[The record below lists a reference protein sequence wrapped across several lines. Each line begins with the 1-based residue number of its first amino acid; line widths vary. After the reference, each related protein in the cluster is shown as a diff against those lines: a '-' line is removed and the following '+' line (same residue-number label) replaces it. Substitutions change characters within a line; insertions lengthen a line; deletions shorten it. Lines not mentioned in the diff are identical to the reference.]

1 MVLKTGTESGKNHR
15 FKSFRERLDAIK
27 IDPLKRQKKKL
38 SRDTDTSHFIACYTT
53 HVELNLS
60 TSFTRFMEKCG
71 KYAVSLPMVLFHKE
85 EIFDGLEECLED
97 GNEHS
102 VEALLDL
109 LTNFVRDLGEE
120 FEPYFPRTLALLIN
134 LTYHFNLEVVEH
146 TFNAMVYIFK
156 YLARLLTSNLVPLY
170 DSVSVLL
177 SRGDEDVQM
186 IENGEEDEEETPEE
200 DSDDEEDDK
209 PKPKKIRPFVRRF
222 ASETLAFLIRKCSQ
236 DGLDVIV
243 PHVMSTLE
251 GSSRDYVSAV
261 SAMFAASIKH
271 TKGALHSK
279 TDLIL
284 QVLFACAA
292 CDDNTIT
299 EADRVHVT
307 MISETLAVVLEHI
320 EDPVMGQA
328 VFDTFF
334 QYAQGNGNYDTVT
347 YLTTI
352 TAIRKGSRVPDW
364 ARVFQEA
371 KAFCSTL
378 SDKAIVEFALLVV
391 SLIQNGAQ
399 SNVLANHTSLLTTL
413 SSKSREQ
420 YFVAFQ
426 ILAKVQ
432 SQRFT
437 DICVKYIPQLIS
449 MFSDDLS
456 QIALFVDSLEKIKC
470 LDACKVLKKE
480 IVAFG
485 KKNMSTETV
494 FNLYWRIR
502 MFTKLSNVDMKKE
515 MTEFAIELLPKL
527 SADDVYTGALYGVT
541 LSLIGSLGDDKQLVE
556 RALGRLEHFSQIEGY
571 ITGLLAI
578 CDSSTKLDD
587 SSLVLLTQNLTSA
600 NTHVRDVTLSLI
612 SKLSRGQNALVNEC
626 KVISSIPFDYTTL
639 RSLVQRIEKLG
650 ETFSLSGS
658 DTIADSA
665 VPHFL
670 FGLLT
675 VHFTPAHEAA
685 IKALK
690 NVAERFPEL
699 VWKLSYNV
707 LQARDLVKVD
717 DDWVPEPRHVLDSPF
732 TDSMSPDYN
741 LNGLFETYN
750 ELVSRD
756 SNGALFEDF
765 SESAFP
771 AEEPFY
777 LRNNVLKV
785 LKAVPRVSENH
796 VMELVPYLLWTE
808 GVSRDKQAVE
818 SSEYGLADSWTLK
831 DKIVLLD
838 IFALFHNTKNCPRA
852 EEIYQRY
859 LLLLTNKMNS
869 VQKAALQCI
878 LSWKNKVVRKYKD
891 NLFNLLEDSQFKDEM
906 LSFLKPSKDRVLHE
920 DDEHVIFPLALRILY
935 GRSRVVSK
943 SGPRYGKR
951 FAVLSTLLAL
961 PEKYTRMFVSLAIDQ
976 LEIPKD
982 FDILGD
988 DHVIEPNPRDLVTLS
1003 GNCETRTAASQIF
1016 FLELAMD
1023 LGKQIGAK
1031 LHSSMDILLNSVL
1044 YCMHYSCLIP
1054 DNTSARRMS
1063 RYGFKVLTQLFLK
1076 IKDFEWQPYLTP
1088 IYYPC
1093 IESKLPTFVA
1103 GNTKRPSALL
1113 QITFL
1118 WGSRAQAF
1126 PLFVFEEVA
1135 LLKQVVALLKVSDL
1149 PDSTIKDCIL
1159 LWSSIFAIE
1168 DQVNA
1173 GEFDHVVDS
1182 TIPLLLPRIPALL
1195 DEHRRNFDV
1204 VTTIAKLLVITCQK
1218 GYARD
1223 QKVKS
1228 DLIAV
1233 VTDLV
1238 VNNKVSWSIQV
1249 SLLNALTE
1257 LVPVTTLAKEHVT
1270 EMYLNLSTLFQ
1281 TIKLQSARDALVNAF
1296 CAVCTKLG
1304 GVDRTAEL
1312 VSQLNSVGKRLNEPD
1327 WDTRMA
1333 AYNDITQREFSSFSA
1348 MEWTPLISNM
1358 LHFIRLDDLPIRQNS
1373 TLVLMRFFESI
1384 QESQPDKIELID
1396 DIVMPELVV
1405 GMREPQFNIRIEFV
1419 QVLENLVK
1427 LSERHLFEPL
1437 NDLVTLLAPNK
1448 SADANFFYNVMHVQ
1462 ILRRQK
1468 AVQYLNYFVRKGAIS
1483 SDNIANLLLPLIEHY
1498 GKRNNQ
1504 ETQNLAHMTY
1514 KCIGS
1519 MTRFVTWEQYVKI
1532 SKRFVGYLRKGCQSL
1547 KQASRMLAALG
1558 VAFTEDDSREEEDE
1572 EEEEENTEEIAEE
1585 VEDEAMSD
1593 DRENYSDAVYTVPR
1607 APKLISMDTSLFG
1620 TTSTPEERSAFLLE
1634 NVIPPIRKTLRAHS
1648 NEQLTDRIPLGI
1660 PVVRFIVA
1668 LPPAQVMT
1676 VLPGTLT
1683 TLCQVMRAKQQE
1695 LRDEMRKLL
1704 GQIAEI
1710 LGARYLLFLLREL
1723 KSALRRGAHLHIL
1736 GYTVWYILSTM
1747 TLEHADLDP
1756 VAALCSEI
1764 IMEDVFGVT
1773 GTDKDEEDYR
1783 SAMKEVKTQRSY
1795 DTAAILAS
1803 NVSLESFSK
1812 LIDPVKT
1819 ILLHKRLT
1827 LGVSEKV
1834 ETVLTHLSRGL
1845 KRNAASES
1853 QSVLIMCF
1861 EVWKLTQTIESKYN
1875 EEEEAKSQKIVA
1887 LDDNESDY
1895 IVNLDAKS
1903 HVTKLRDGMHIAN
1916 LNLLVAFTFDTLKSV
1931 LSNNP
1936 ELRTANNLYGFLQPL
1951 TQSLSNTHENVQV
1964 GALRVL
1970 SMICDLDFPDMDSWT
1985 QKWGTETLKIIA
1997 NSSDTKTQ
2005 LVQNAFRLLTKLFE
2019 CSESFE
2025 VKESA
2030 LGNIL
2035 TRILPDLVESQ
2046 GQNITFNLVNAVLGR
2061 QIVISEVYDVMK
2073 QIANIMI
2080 THQQSETRDHCREL
2094 YFTFLTT
2101 YPQSRDRL
2109 NAEFQFL
2116 IHNLDYPFD
2125 SGRQSVL
2132 EMIHRLLT
2140 EVSDALL
2147 KQTITSFF
2155 VALTLVLY
2163 NDDSSTCREMAS
2175 TIIKILLQKS
2185 SQGVE
2190 QKFVQ
2195 DLIYS
2200 WIDSD
2205 LSSDLLKVAL
2215 QVVGFYVESEP
2226 SDKDKILNKA
2236 EKQVIAI
2243 IAAQSSLPWDL
2254 VYFAMQLWGRMC
2266 SHKQVQ
2272 FTQTKY
2278 STMWDGVVECLLYP
2292 HSWVRLSASR
2302 AVGLLFDAFK
2312 ARDSDSGL
2320 VFSNRQLQTVAYR
2333 LVRQLS
2339 TPNASDKLCTQAVK
2353 NLTYIVQEWENS
2365 SYLYQ
2370 KSDSEKD
2377 EDDATETGSSLATD
2391 WLLGRVS
2398 GIIRTTVKGK
2408 DKLHA
2413 KRACVRFLAVL
2424 VSLLSES
2431 RVMEISEHV
2440 IYALFTT
2447 MDQHEAAVD
2456 STLRELASETLE
2468 MLKAKIGVSEYL
2480 GKHAQVSQMVSQK
2493 RHERK
2498 HEMAMLAM
2506 SDPAAYS
2513 EQKMK
2518 KNKKKRKLEKEKK
2531 QAEKRRKL

>member
-1 MVLKTGTESGKNHR
+1 M
-15 FKSFRERLDAIK
+15 
-27 IDPLKRQKKKL
+27 
-38 SRDTDTSHFIACYTT
+38 
-53 HVELNLS
+53 
-60 TSFTRFMEKCG
+60 
-71 KYAVSLPMVLFHKE
+71 
-85 EIFDGLEECLED
+85 
-97 GNEHS
+97 
-102 VEALLDL
+102 
-109 LTNFVRDLGEE
+109 
-120 FEPYFPRTLALLIN
+120 
-134 LTYHFNLEVVEH
+134 VEH

-156 YLARLLTSNLVPLY
+156 YLARLLTGNLVPLY

-177 SRGDEDVQM
+177 SRGDNEDVEM
-186 IENGEEDEEETPEE
+186 IENGESESRDVEEDVDLDLATRDD
-200 DSDDEEDDK
+200 DSDDEEDDDK
-209 PKPKKIRPFVRRF
+209 PKSRKIRPFVRRF
-222 ASETLAFLIRKCSQ
+222 ASETLAFLIRKCTRE
-236 DGLDVIV
+236 GLDIIV
-243 PHVMSTLE
+243 PHVMHTLQ

-261 SAMFAASIKH
+261 SSMFASSIKH

-284 QVLFACAA
+284 EVLFVSAGATHKT
-292 CDDNTIT
+292 N
-299 EADRVHVT
+299 VT
-307 MISETLAVVLEHI
+307 MVAETLAVVLEHI
-320 EDPVMGQA
+320 EDPVMGLA
-328 VFDTFF
+328 VFDTFY
-334 QYAQGNGNYDTVT
+334 QYSQGKGNFDTIT

-352 TAIRKGSRVPDW
+352 TAIRKGSRVHDW

-371 KAFCSTL
+371 KSFCSTV
-378 SDKAIVEFALLVV
+378 SDDAIIEFALLVV
-391 SLIQNGAQ
+391 SLVQNGAQ
-399 SNVLANHTSLLTTL
+399 SNVLANHTTLFNTL
-413 SSKSREQ
+413 SSKSRDQ
-420 YFVAFQ
+420 YFLAFQ
-426 ILAKVQ
+426 ILSKVQ
-432 SQRFT
+432 GQRFT
-437 DICVKYIPQLIS
+437 DICVKYIPQMIS

-456 QIALFVDSLEKIKC
+456 QIALFVEGLEKIKC

-480 IVAFG
+480 LVSLG
-485 KKNMSTETV
+485 KKKNMSTETV

-502 MFTKLSNVDMKKE
+502 MFSKLSNGDVKKE
-515 MTEFAIELLPKL
+515 MVPFASQLLTKIDG
-527 SADDVYTGALYGVT
+527 DDVYTGALYGVT
-541 LSLIGSLGDDKQLVE
+541 LSLIGSCGEDKALVE
-556 RALGRLEHFSQIEGY
+556 RALGRLEDFSQIEDY
-571 ITGLLAI
+571 VIGLLAV
-578 CDSSTKLDD
+578 CDSTTKLDD
-587 SSLVLLTQNLTSA
+587 SSLVMLTQNLTSA
-600 NTHVRDVTLSLI
+600 NTRVRDSTLSLI
-612 SKLSRGQNALVNEC
+612 SKLSRDQNALVNEC

-650 ETFSLSGS
+650 ETFSLSGA

-665 VPHFL
+665 IPHFL

-690 NVAERFPEL
+690 NVAERFPDL
-699 VWKLSYNV
+699 VWKLSYDV
-707 LQARDLVKVD
+707 LQARDAVKVE
-717 DDWVPEPRHVLDSPF
+717 DDWVPESRDALPNPF
-732 TDSMSPDYN
+732 AYSKSPDHN
-741 LNGLFETYN
+741 INGIFVTYN
-750 ELVSRD
+750 ELVARD
-756 SNGALFEDF
+756 TNAALFEDF
-765 SESAFP
+765 AESAFP

-785 LKAVPRVSENH
+785 LKAVPRVAEKH

-808 GVSRDKQAVE
+808 GVSRDKEVEEE

-838 IFALFHNTKNCPRA
+838 IFASFHNTKNCGRA
-852 EEIYQRY
+852 EEIYSRY
-859 LLLLTNKMNS
+859 LLLLTSRMAS
-869 VQKAALQCI
+869 VQKAALQCVM
-878 LSWKNKVVRKYKD
+878 SWKNKVVRKYKD

-906 LSFLKPSKDRVLHE
+906 LSFLKPGKDRVLHE
-920 DDEHVIFPLALRILY
+920 EDEHVIFPLALRILY

-951 FAVLSTLLAL
+951 FSVLSTLLAL
-961 PEKYTRMFVSLAIDQ
+961 PEKYTRMFVALAIDQ
-976 LEIPKD
+976 LELPSD
-982 FDILGD
+982 FDILNPAN
-988 DHVIEPNPRDLVTLS
+988 HVIEPNPRDLATLE

-1054 DNTSARRMS
+1054 DNTSARRLS

-1076 IKDFEWQPYLTP
+1076 IKDFDWQPYLSP

-1093 IESKLPTFVA
+1093 IESKLPTFVV
-1103 GNTKRPSALL
+1103 GNTKRTSALL
-1113 QITFL
+1113 RITFL

-1126 PLFVFEEVA
+1126 PLFVFDEVA
-1135 LLKQVVALLKVSDL
+1135 LLKQVVALLSVPAL

-1159 LWSSIFAIE
+1159 LWTSIFAIE
-1168 DQVNA
+1168 DHVNA
-1173 GEFDHVVDS
+1173 GEFDHVIDS
-1182 TIPLLLPRIPALL
+1182 TIPLLLPRIPSLL
-1195 DEHRRNFDV
+1195 DEHKRNFEV

-1228 DLIAV
+1228 DLVAV

-1257 LVPVTTLAKEHVT
+1257 LVPVTELTKQHVT
-1270 EMYLNLSTLFQ
+1270 EMYLNLATLFQ
-1281 TIKLQSARDALVNAF
+1281 TIKLQSAREALVHAF
-1296 CAVCTKLG
+1296 TAVCAKLG
-1304 GVDRTAEL
+1304 SDFDRASEL
-1312 VSQLNSVGKRLNEPD
+1312 VRQLNSFGKRLSEPD

-1333 AYNDITQREFSSFSA
+1333 AYNDITQRESGSLSA
-1348 MEWTPLISNM
+1348 MEWSPLISNM
-1358 LHFIRLDDLPIRQNS
+1358 LHFIRLEDLPIRQNS

-1384 QESQPDKIELID
+1384 SAGQTDKLE
-1396 DIVMPELVV
+1396 IVTETIMPELVV
-1405 GMREPQFNIRIEFV
+1405 GMREPQFNIRVEFV
-1419 QVLENLVK
+1419 QVLENLVL
-1427 LSERHLFEPL
+1427 LSARDLYEPL
-1437 NDLVTLLAPNK
+1437 QDLVALLAPNG

-1462 ILRRQK
+1462 VLRRQK
-1468 AVQYLNYFVRKGAIS
+1468 AVQYLDYFVRKGQLS

-1504 ETQNLAHMTY
+1504 ETQNLARMTY

-1519 MTRFVTWEQYVKI
+1519 MTRFVTWDEYVKI
-1532 SKRFVGYLRKGCQSL
+1532 SKRFVGYLRKGCQGL
-1547 KQASRMLAALG
+1547 KQASRLLAALG
-1558 VAFTEDDSREEEDE
+1558 VAFTEDEKVVEEEE
-1572 EEEEENTEEIAEE
+1572 EVVEEVGEEEEENKTETADIG
-1585 VEDEAMSD
+1585 MID
-1593 DRENYSDAVYTVPR
+1593 DNPDNYDDAVYIVPH
-1607 APKLISMDTSLFG
+1607 APQLISMDASLFG
-1620 TTSTPEERSAFLLE
+1620 TTSTAEERSAFLLE
-1634 NVIPPIRKTLRAHS
+1634 HVIPPIRKTLRAHS

-1710 LGARYLLFLLREL
+1710 LGAKYLLFLLREL

-1736 GYTVWYILSTM
+1736 GYTAWYILSTM
-1747 TLEHADLDP
+1747 SFEHGDLDP

-1764 IMEDVFGVT
+1764 VMEDVFGVT

-1795 DTAAILAS
+1795 DTAAILAA

-1834 ETVLTHLSRGL
+1834 ENVLAHLSRGL
-1845 KRNAASES
+1845 RRNAASES
-1853 QSVLIMCF
+1853 QSVLVMCF
-1861 EVWKLTQTIESKYN
+1861 EIWKLTQTIESKYN

-1916 LNLLVAFTFDTLKSV
+1916 LNLLVAFAFDTLKNV
-1931 LSNNP
+1931 LNNNP
-1936 ELRTANNLYGFLQPL
+1936 ELRTANNLFGFLEPL
-1951 TQSLSNTHENVQV
+1951 TQSLSDTHENVQV
-1964 GALRVL
+1964 GALKVL
-1970 SMICDLDFPDMDSWT
+1970 SMISDLDFPDMESWS

-2005 LVQNAFRLLTKLFE
+2005 LVQNAFRMLTKLFE
-2019 CSESFE
+2019 CSDSFE

-2046 GQNITFNLVNAVLGR
+2046 GQNITFNLVSAILGR
-2061 QIVISEVYDVMK
+2061 QIVISEIYDVMK

-2080 THQQSETRDHCREL
+2080 THQESSTRDHCREL
-2094 YFTFLTT
+2094 YFVFLTT

-2116 IHNLDYPFD
+2116 IQNLDYPFD

-2140 EVSDALL
+2140 EVSDSLL
-2147 KQTITSFF
+2147 KQTVTSFF

-2175 TIIKILLQKS
+2175 SIIKILLQKS
-2185 SQGVE
+2185 SAGVE
-2190 QKFVQ
+2190 QKFVE
-2195 DLIYS
+2195 DLIYT

-2215 QVVGFYVESEP
+2215 QVVGFYVEESGP
-2226 SDKDKILNKA
+2226 AANDKILRKA
-2236 EKQVIAI
+2236 EKQVVAI
-2243 IAAQSSLPWDL
+2243 VAAQASLPWDL
-2254 VYFAMQLWGRMC
+2254 VYFAMQLWGRLC
-2266 SHKQVQ
+2266 SHNKVS
-2272 FTQTKY
+2272 FAETKY
-2278 STMWDGVVECLLYP
+2278 ASMWDGVVECLLYP

-2302 AVGLLFDAFK
+2302 AIGLLFDKFK
-2312 ARDSDSGL
+2312 SGDSSL
-2320 VFSNRQLQTVAYR
+2320 AFSNRQLQTVAYR

-2339 TPNASDKLCTQAVK
+2339 TPGASDKLCTQAVK
-2353 NLTYIVQEWENS
+2353 NLTYIVQQWEKS

-2370 KSDSEKD
+2370 KSDNEKD
-2377 EDDATETGSSLATD
+2377 EDEATETGSSLATD

-2408 DKLHA
+2408 DKLQA

-2424 VSLLSES
+2424 VSLLSDK
-2431 RVMEISEHV
+2431 RVLQIAEHV
-2440 IYALFTT
+2440 IYALYTT
-2447 MDQHEAAVD
+2447 MDQHEAAID

-2468 MLKAKIGVSEYL
+2468 MLKAKIGVSEFL
-2480 GKHAQVSQMVSQK
+2480 GKHAQVTQMVSLK
-2493 RHERK
+2493 RHERRQ
-2498 HEMAMLAM
+2498 ELAMLAM
-2506 SDPAAYS
+2506 SDPAAYA

-2518 KNKKKRKLEKEKK
+2518 KNQKKRKLEKVKK

>member
-1 MVLKTGTESGKNHR
+1 
-15 FKSFRERLDAIK
+15 
-27 IDPLKRQKKKL
+27 
-38 SRDTDTSHFIACYTT
+38 
-53 HVELNLS
+53 
-60 TSFTRFMEKCG
+60 
-71 KYAVSLPMVLFHKE
+71 
-85 EIFDGLEECLED
+85 
-97 GNEHS
+97 
-102 VEALLDL
+102 
-109 LTNFVRDLGEE
+109 
-120 FEPYFPRTLALLIN
+120 
-134 LTYHFNLEVVEH
+134 
-146 TFNAMVYIFK
+146 MVYIFK
-156 YLARLLTSNLVPLY
+156 YLARLLTGNLVPLY
-170 DSVSVLL
+170 DSVSVLMA
-177 SRGDEDVQM
+177 RGDNEDVEM
-186 IENGEEDEEETPEE
+186 VETESRDKEDARDNEEEDTRD

-209 PKPKKIRPFVRRF
+209 PKQRKIRPFVRRF
-222 ASETLAFLIRKCSQ
+222 ASETLAFLIRKCTRE
-236 DGLDVIV
+236 GLDVIV
-243 PHVMSTLE
+243 PHVMHTLD
-251 GSSRDYVSAV
+251 GSSRDYISAV
-261 SAMFAASIKH
+261 SAMFASSIKH

-284 QVLFACAA
+284 EVLFVSAGS
-292 CDDNTIT
+292 DDKT
-299 EADRVHVT
+299 HVS
-307 MISETLAVVLEHI
+307 MVAETLAVVLEHI

-328 VFDTFF
+328 VFDTFY
-334 QYAQGNGNYDTVT
+334 QYSQGKGNYDTIT

-352 TAIRKGSRVPDW
+352 TAIRKGARVHDW

-371 KAFCSTL
+371 KAFCGTL
-378 SDKAIVEFALLVV
+378 SDDAIIEFGLLVV
-391 SLIQNGAQ
+391 SLVQNGAQ
-399 SNVLANHTSLLTTL
+399 SNVLANHTLLFNTL

-420 YFVAFQ
+420 YFLAFQ
-426 ILAKVQ
+426 VLSKVQ
-432 SQRFT
+432 DQRFT
-437 DICVKYIPQLIS
+437 DICVKYIPQMIS

-456 QIALFVDSLEKIKC
+456 QIALFVDGLEKIKC

-480 IVAFG
+480 ITALG
-485 KKNMSTETV
+485 KKKMNTENI

-502 MFTKLSNVDMKKE
+502 MFTKLSNAELKKE
-515 MTEFAIELLPKL
+515 MAQFASGLLSKL
-527 SADDVYTGALYGVT
+527 TGDDVYTGALYGVT
-541 LSLIGSLGDDKQLVE
+541 LSLVGEDKEVVE
-556 RALGRLEHFSQIEGY
+556 RALGRLEHFSQIEDY
-571 ITGLLAI
+571 VTGLVAI
-578 CDSSTKLDD
+578 CDSATKLDD

-600 NTHVRDVTLSLI
+600 NTLVRDATLTLI
-612 SKLSRGQNALVNEC
+612 SKLSRDQNALVNEC

-650 ETFSLSGS
+650 ETFSLSGA

-690 NVAERFPEL
+690 NVAERFPDL
-699 VWKLSYNV
+699 VWKLSYDV
-707 LQARDLVKVD
+707 LKARDPVKVE
-717 DDWVPEPRHVLDSPF
+717 DDWVPESRDALPNPYADSN
-732 TDSMSPDYN
+732 SPDYN
-741 LNGLFETYN
+741 INGIFMSYN

-756 SNGALFEDF
+756 SNAALFDDF

-785 LKAVPRVSENH
+785 LKAVPRVSEKH

-808 GVSRDKQAVE
+808 GVSRDKEVVVE

-852 EEIYQRY
+852 DEIYSRY
-859 LLLLTNKMNS
+859 LLLLTNRMAS
-869 VQKAALQCI
+869 VQKAALQCVMT
-878 LSWKNKVVRKYKD
+878 WKNKVVRKYKD

-920 DDEHVIFPLALRILY
+920 EDEHVIFPLALRILY

-951 FAVLSTLLAL
+951 FSVLSTLLTL

-976 LEIPKD
+976 LEIPEE
-982 FDILGD
+982 FDILGE
-988 DHVIEPNPRDLVTLS
+988 DHVIEPNPRDLDTAT

-1076 IKDFEWQPYLTP
+1076 IKDFDWQPYLTP

-1093 IESKLPTFVA
+1093 IESKLPSFVV

-1126 PLFVFEEVA
+1126 PLFVFNEVA
-1135 LLKQVVALLKVSDL
+1135 LLKQVVALLNVPDL

-1159 LWSSIFAIE
+1159 LWTSIFAIE
-1168 DQVNA
+1168 DHVNA

-1182 TIPLLLPRIPALL
+1182 TIPLLLPRIPSLL
-1195 DEHRRNFDV
+1195 DEHKRNFEV

-1257 LVPVTTLAKEHVT
+1257 LVPVTELTKQHVT

-1296 CAVCTKLG
+1296 SAVCTKLG
-1304 GVDRTAEL
+1304 GLDRTSEL
-1312 VSQLNSVGKRLNEPD
+1312 VSQLNSFGKRLSEPD
-1327 WDTRMA
+1327 WNTRMA
-1333 AYNDITQREFSSFSA
+1333 AYNDITQRESGSFSA
-1348 MEWTPLISNM
+1348 LEWTPLISNM
-1358 LHFIRLDDLPIRQNS
+1358 LHFIRMEDLPIRQNS

-1384 QESQPDKIELID
+1384 TAKD
-1396 DIVMPELVV
+1396 DGKLEIVTDTIMPELVV
-1405 GMREPQFNIRIEFV
+1405 GMREPQFNIRVEFV

-1427 LSERHLFEPL
+1427 LSARDLYEPL
-1437 NDLVTLLAPNK
+1437 NDLVILLAPNG

-1462 ILRRQK
+1462 VLRRQK
-1468 AVQYLNYFVRKGAIS
+1468 AVQYLNYFVRNGKIS

-1519 MTRFVTWEQYVKI
+1519 MTRFVTWEEYVKI
-1532 SKRFVGYLRKGCQSL
+1532 SKRFIGYLRKGCQGL

-1558 VAFTEDDSREEEDE
+1558 IAFTEEEEVKVE
-1572 EEEEENTEEIAEE
+1572 EE
-1585 VEDEAMSD
+1585 VEEDGEEQEEKEEEKEDTEMNDAD
-1593 DRENYSDAVYTVPR
+1593 SDAVYVVPR
-1607 APKLISMDTSLFG
+1607 APRLISMDDSIFG
-1620 TTSTPEERSAFLLE
+1620 TTSTAEERSAFLLE
-1634 NVIPPIRKTLRAHS
+1634 HVIPPIRKTLRAHS
-1648 NEQLTDRIPLGI
+1648 TEQLTDRIPLGI

-1710 LGARYLLFLLREL
+1710 LGPKYLLFLLREL

-1736 GYTVWYILSTM
+1736 GYTTWYILSTM
-1747 TLEHADLDP
+1747 SLEHADLDP

-1773 GTDKDEEDYR
+1773 GSDKDEEDYK
-1783 SAMKEVKTQRSY
+1783 SAMKEVKTQQSY
-1795 DTAAILAS
+1795 DTATILAS

-1812 LIDPVKT
+1812 LIDPIKT

-1834 ETVLTHLSRGL
+1834 ENVLKHLSRGL

-1853 QSVLIMCF
+1853 QSVLVMCF
-1861 EVWKLTQTIESKYN
+1861 QVWQLTQTIESKYN
-1875 EEEEAKSQKIVA
+1875 KEEEAKSSKIVA

-1916 LNLLVAFTFDTLKSV
+1916 LNMLVAFTFETLRNV
-1931 LSNNP
+1931 LTNNP
-1936 ELRTANNLYGFLQPL
+1936 ELRTANNLYGFLEPL
-1951 TQSLSNTHENVQV
+1951 TQSLSDPHENVQI
-1964 GALRVL
+1964 AAIRVL
-1970 SMICDLDFPDMDSWT
+1970 SMICDLDFPDIDSWT
-1985 QKWGTETLKIIA
+1985 QKWGTETLKMIA

-2005 LVQNAFRLLTKLFE
+2005 LVQNAFRMLTKLFE
-2019 CSESFE
+2019 CSDTFE

-2046 GQNITFNLVNAVLGR
+2046 GQNISFHLVNSILGR
-2061 QIVISEVYDVMK
+2061 QIVISEIYDVMK

-2080 THQQSETRDHCREL
+2080 THQESSTRDHCREL

-2116 IHNLDYPFD
+2116 IQNLDYPFD

-2140 EVSDALL
+2140 EVSDSLL

-2185 SQGVE
+2185 SAGVE
-2190 QKFVQ
+2190 QKFVE
-2195 DLIYS
+2195 DLIYT

-2215 QVVGFYVESEP
+2215 QVVGFYVESGPAEN
-2226 SDKDKILNKA
+2226 DKILRKA

-2243 IAAQSSLPWDL
+2243 VAAQSSLPWDL
-2254 VYFAMQLWGRMC
+2254 VYFAMQLWGRLC
-2266 SHKQVQ
+2266 SHKKVE
-2272 FTQTKY
+2272 FSEKKY
-2278 STMWDGVVECLLYP
+2278 SVMWDGVVECLLYP
-2292 HSWVRLSASR
+2292 HSWVRLSSSR
-2302 AVGLLFDAFK
+2302 AIGILFDAFK
-2312 ARDSDSGL
+2312 TGKTAL
-2320 VFSNRQLQTVAYR
+2320 TFSNRQLQTVAYR

-2339 TPNASDKLCTQAVK
+2339 TPGASDKLCTQAVK
-2353 NLTYIVQEWENS
+2353 NLTYIVQEWEKT

-2377 EDDATETGSSLATD
+2377 EDEATETGSSLATD
-2391 WLLGRVS
+2391 WLLSRVS

-2408 DKLHA
+2408 DKLQA

-2424 VSLLSES
+2424 VSLLNDK
-2431 RVMEISEHV
+2431 RVEQISEHV

-2447 MDQHEAAVD
+2447 MDQHEAAID

-2468 MLKAKIGVSEYL
+2468 MLKAKIGVSEFL
-2480 GKHAQVSQMVSQK
+2480 SKHAQVTQMVALK
-2493 RHERK
+2493 RHERRQGL
-2498 HEMAMLAM
+2498 AMLAM
-2506 SDPAAYS
+2506 SDPAAYT

-2518 KNKKKRKLEKEKK
+2518 KNRKKRKLEKEKK

>member
-1 MVLKTGTESGKNHR
+1 
-15 FKSFRERLDAIK
+15 
-27 IDPLKRQKKKL
+27 
-38 SRDTDTSHFIACYTT
+38 
-53 HVELNLS
+53 
-60 TSFTRFMEKCG
+60 
-71 KYAVSLPMVLFHKE
+71 
-85 EIFDGLEECLED
+85 
-97 GNEHS
+97 
-102 VEALLDL
+102 
-109 LTNFVRDLGEE
+109 
-120 FEPYFPRTLALLIN
+120 
-134 LTYHFNLEVVEH
+134 
-146 TFNAMVYIFK
+146 MVYIFK
-156 YLARLLTSNLVPLY
+156 YLARLLTGNLVPLY

-177 SRGDEDVQM
+177 SRGDEDVEM
-186 IENGEEDEEETPEE
+186 IENGESRDEDVETRDID
-200 DSDDEEDDK
+200 DSDDEDDSDSGDK
-209 PKPKKIRPFVRRF
+209 PKQRKIRPFVRRF
-222 ASETLAFLIRKCSQ
+222 ASETLAFLIRKCSRE
-236 DGLDVIV
+236 GLDIIV
-243 PHVMSTLE
+243 PHVMLTLD

-261 SAMFAASIKH
+261 SAMFGSSIKH

-284 QVLFACAA
+284 EVLFESASVGGAFKT
-292 CDDNTIT
+292 N
-299 EADRVHVT
+299 VT
-307 MISETLAVVLEHI
+307 MVAETLAVVLEHI
-320 EDPVMGQA
+320 EDPVMGVA
-328 VFDTFF
+328 VFDAFY
-334 QYAQGNGNYDTVT
+334 QYSQGKGNYDTIS

-352 TAIRKGSRVPDW
+352 TAIRKGSRVHDW

-371 KAFCSTL
+371 KSFCGTL
-378 SDKAIVEFALLVV
+378 SDDAIIEFSLLVV
-391 SLIQNGAQ
+391 SLVQNGSQ
-399 SNVLANHTSLLTTL
+399 SNLLANHSTLFNTL
-413 SSKSREQ
+413 STKSREQ
-420 YFVAFQ
+420 YFLAFQ
-426 ILAKVQ
+426 TLSKVQ
-432 SQRFT
+432 GQRFT
-437 DICVKYIPQLIS
+437 DICVKYIPQMIS

-456 QIALFVDSLEKIKC
+456 QVALFVDGLEKIKC

-480 IVAFG
+480 LVVLG
-485 KKNMSTETV
+485 KKKKMSTETV

-502 MFTKLSNVDMKKE
+502 MFTKLSNSDMKKE
-515 MTEFAIELLPKL
+515 MVPFASELLSKL
-527 SADDVYTGALYGVT
+527 DADDVYTGALYGVT
-541 LSLIGSLGDDKQLVE
+541 LSLIGSSGEDKTLVE
-556 RALGRLEHFSQIEGY
+556 RALGRLQSFSQIEDY
-571 ITGLLAI
+571 VMGLLAI
-578 CDSSTKLDD
+578 CDSATKLED

-600 NTHVRDVTLSLI
+600 NTRVRDATLSLI
-612 SKLSRGQNALVNEC
+612 SKLSRDQNALVNEC

-650 ETFSLSGS
+650 ETFSLSRA

-665 VPHFL
+665 IPHFL

-685 IKALK
+685 VKALK
-690 NVAERFPEL
+690 NVAERFPDL
-699 VWKLSYNV
+699 VWKLSYDV
-707 LQARDLVKVD
+707 LQARDSTRVD
-717 DDWVPEPRHVLDSPF
+717 DDWVPESRDTPENPFADSK
-732 TDSMSPDYN
+732 SPDFN
-741 LNGLFETYN
+741 INGLFETYN
-750 ELVSRD
+750 ELVARD
-756 SNGALFEDF
+756 TNAALFEDF
-765 SESAFP
+765 AESAFP

-785 LKAVPRVSENH
+785 LKAVPRVSEKH

-808 GVSRDKQAVE
+808 GVSRDKEVVEE
-818 SSEYGLADSWTLK
+818 SSDYGLADSWTLK

-838 IFALFHNTKNCPRA
+838 IFASFHNTKNCSRA
-852 EEIYQRY
+852 DEIYARY
-859 LLLLTNKMNS
+859 LLLLTSKMAS
-869 VQKAALQCI
+869 VQKAALQCVM
-878 LSWKNKVVRKYKD
+878 SWKNKVVRKYKD

-906 LSFLKPSKDRVLHE
+906 LSFLKPGKDRVLHE

-951 FAVLSTLLAL
+951 FSVLSTLLAL
-961 PEKYTRMFVSLAIDQ
+961 PDKYTRMFVALAIDQ
-976 LEIPKD
+976 LELPSD
-982 FDILGD
+982 FDILQPN
-988 DHVIEPNPRDLVTLS
+988 HVIEPNARDLATLE

-1044 YCMHYSCLIP
+1044 YCMHYSCAIP

-1076 IKDFEWQPYLTP
+1076 IADFDWQPYLSP

-1093 IESKLPTFVA
+1093 IESKLPTFVV
-1103 GNTKRPSALL
+1103 GNTKRTSALL

-1126 PLFVFEEVA
+1126 PLFVFDEVA
-1135 LLKQVVALLKVSDL
+1135 LLKQVVALLSVPDL

-1159 LWSSIFAIE
+1159 LWTSIFAIE
-1168 DQVNA
+1168 DHVNA

-1182 TIPLLLPRIPALL
+1182 TIPLLLPQIPALL
-1195 DEHRRNFDV
+1195 DQHKRNFEV

-1223 QKVKS
+1223 QTVKS
-1228 DLIAV
+1228 DLVAV

-1257 LVPVTTLAKEHVT
+1257 LVPVTELTQQHVT
-1270 EMYLNLSTLFQ
+1270 EMYLNLATLFQ
-1281 TIKLQSARDALVNAF
+1281 TIKLQSARDALVQAF
-1296 CAVCTKLG
+1296 SAVCTKLG
-1304 GVDRTAEL
+1304 SDFNRASEL
-1312 VSQLNSVGKRLNEPD
+1312 VRQLNSFGKRLSEPD

-1333 AYNDITQREFSSFSA
+1333 AYNDITQRESGSLSA

-1358 LHFIRLDDLPIRQNS
+1358 LHFIRLEDLPIRQNS

-1384 QESQPDKIELID
+1384 SAGQADKLE
-1396 DIVMPELVV
+1396 IVTETIMPELVV
-1405 GMREPQFNIRIEFV
+1405 GMREPQFNIRVEFV
-1419 QVLENLVK
+1419 QVLENLVL
-1427 LSERHLFEPL
+1427 LSSRGLYEPL
-1437 NDLVTLLAPNK
+1437 HDLVALLAPNG

-1462 ILRRQK
+1462 VLRRQK
-1468 AVQYLNYFVRKGAIS
+1468 AVQYLDYFVRKGQLS
-1483 SDNIANLLLPLIEHY
+1483 SDNIASLLLPLIEHY

-1504 ETQNLAHMTY
+1504 ETQNLARMTY

-1519 MTRFVTWEQYVKI
+1519 MTRFVTWEEYQKI
-1532 SKRFVGYLRKGCQSL
+1532 SKRFVGYLRKGCQGL
-1547 KQASRMLAALG
+1547 KQASRLLAALG
-1558 VAFTEDDSREEEDE
+1558 VAFTEDDKEDVVEEEEDK
-1572 EEEEENTEEIAEE
+1572 
-1585 VEDEAMSD
+1585 DESEAKSEAKTSADIGMID
-1593 DRENYSDAVYTVPR
+1593 DNPENYDDAVYIVPH
-1607 APKLISMDTSLFG
+1607 APKLISMDASLFG
-1620 TTSTPEERSAFLLE
+1620 TTSTAEERSAFLLE
-1634 NVIPPIRKTLRAHS
+1634 HVIPPIRKTLRAHS

-1695 LRDEMRKLL
+1695 LRDEMRKLM
-1704 GQIAEI
+1704 GQIAAI
-1710 LGARYLLFLLREL
+1710 LGPKYLLFLLREL

-1736 GYTVWYILSTM
+1736 GYTAWYILSTM
-1747 TLEHADLDP
+1747 TLEHGDLDP

-1764 IMEDVFGVT
+1764 VMEDVFGVT

-1795 DTAAILAS
+1795 DTAAILAA

-1834 ETVLTHLSRGL
+1834 ENVLAHLSRGL
-1845 KRNAASES
+1845 RRNAASES
-1853 QSVLIMCF
+1853 QSVLVMCF

-1916 LNLLVAFTFDTLKSV
+1916 LNLLVAFAFDTLKNV
-1931 LSNNP
+1931 LTNNP
-1936 ELRTANNLYGFLQPL
+1936 ELRTANNLFGFLEPL
-1951 TQSLSNTHENVQV
+1951 TQSLSDTHENVQV

-1970 SMICDLDFPDMDSWT
+1970 AMICDLDFPDMESWT

-2005 LVQNAFRLLTKLFE
+2005 LVQNAFRMLTKLFE
-2019 CSESFE
+2019 CSDTFE

-2046 GQNITFNLVNAVLGR
+2046 GQNITFQLVNAILGR
-2061 QIVISEVYDVMK
+2061 QIVISEIYDVMK

-2080 THQQSETRDHCREL
+2080 THQEPSTRDHCREL
-2094 YFTFLTT
+2094 YFVFLTT

-2116 IHNLDYPFD
+2116 IQNLDYPFD

-2140 EVSDALL
+2140 EVSDSLL
-2147 KQTITSFF
+2147 KQTVTSFF

-2163 NDDSSTCREMAS
+2163 NDDSSVCREMAS
-2175 TIIKILLQKS
+2175 SIIKILLQKS
-2185 SQGVE
+2185 SAGVE
-2190 QKFVQ
+2190 QKFVE
-2195 DLIYS
+2195 DLIYT

-2215 QVVGFYVESEP
+2215 QVVGFYVEESGA
-2226 SDKDKILNKA
+2226 SANDKILRKA
-2236 EKQVIAI
+2236 EKQVVAI
-2243 IAAQSSLPWDL
+2243 VAAQASLPWDL
-2254 VYFAMQLWGRMC
+2254 VYFAMQLWGRLC
-2266 SHKQVQ
+2266 SHNKVA
-2272 FTQTKY
+2272 FAQTKY
-2278 STMWDGVVECLLYP
+2278 AAMWDGVVECLLYP
-2292 HSWVRLSASR
+2292 HSWVRLSSSR
-2302 AVGLLFDAFK
+2302 AVGLLFDKFK
-2312 ARDSDSGL
+2312 SGDSSL
-2320 VFSNRQLQTVAYR
+2320 AFSNRQLQTVAYR

-2339 TPNASDKLCTQAVK
+2339 TPGASDKLCTQAVK
-2353 NLTYIVQEWENS
+2353 NLTYIVQQWEQS
-2365 SYLYQ
+2365 AYLYQ
-2370 KSDSEKD
+2370 KSDAEKD
-2377 EDDATETGSSLATD
+2377 EDAEATETGSSLATD

-2408 DKLHA
+2408 DKLQA
-2413 KRACVRFLAVL
+2413 KRASVRFLAVL
-2424 VSLLSES
+2424 VSLMSDE
-2431 RVMEISEHV
+2431 RVLQIAEAV
-2440 IYALFTT
+2440 IYALYTT
-2447 MDQHEAAVD
+2447 MDQHEAAID

-2480 GKHAQVSQMVSQK
+2480 GKHAQVTQMVSLK
-2493 RHERK
+2493 RHERRQ
-2498 HEMAMLAM
+2498 EQAMLAM
-2506 SDPAAYS
+2506 SDPAAYA

-2518 KNKKKRKLEKEKK
+2518 KNQKKRKLEKVKK

>member
-1 MVLKTGTESGKNHR
+1 MVIKTGTESGKNHR

-38 SRDTDTSHFIACYTT
+38 SRDSDTSHFIACYTT

-60 TSFTRFMEKCG
+60 TSFTRFMERCG
-71 KYAVSLPMVLFHKE
+71 KYTASLPMVLFHKE

-120 FEPYFPRTLALLIN
+120 FEPYFPRTLTLLIN

-156 YLARLLTSNLVPLY
+156 YLARLLTGNLVPLY

-177 SRGDEDVQM
+177 SRGDEDTEM
-186 IENGEEDEEETPEE
+186 EEEEEREE
-200 DSDDEEDDK
+200 DSDDEEDEK
-209 PKPKKIRPFVRRF
+209 PQKKKIRPFVRRF
-222 ASETLAFLIRKCSQ
+222 ASETLAFLIRKCSR

-243 PHVMSTLE
+243 PHVMLTLE

-261 SAMFAASIKH
+261 SSMFASSIKH

-284 QVLFACAA
+284 EVLFANAA
-292 CDDNTIT
+292 S
-299 EADRVHVT
+299 EAKTRVT
-307 MISETLAVVLEHI
+307 MVSETLAVVLEHV

-334 QYAQGNGNYDTVT
+334 AYSQGKGNYDTVT

-364 ARVFQEA
+364 ARAFQES
-371 KAFCSTL
+371 KAFCSSL
-378 SDKAIVEFALLVV
+378 SDEAIVEFALLVV
-391 SLIQNGAQ
+391 SLVQNGPQ
-399 SNVLANHTSLLTTL
+399 SNVLANHTTLFNTL
-413 SSKSREQ
+413 SGKSREQ
-420 YFVAFQ
+420 YFLAFQ
-426 ILAKVQ
+426 ILSKVQ

-456 QIALFVDSLEKIKC
+456 QIALFVEGLEKIKC

-480 IVAFG
+480 MTAFG
-485 KKNMSTETV
+485 KQKMSTETI

-502 MFTKLSNVDMKKE
+502 MFTKLSNDDLKKDMAK
-515 MTEFAIELLPKL
+515 FASDLLTKL
-527 SADDVYTGALYGVT
+527 SGDDVYTGALYGVT
-541 LSLIGSLGDDKQLVE
+541 LSLIGSRGEKGLVTS
-556 RALGRLEHFSQIEGY
+556 ALDRLQDFSQIEDY

-578 CDSSTKLDD
+578 CDSTTKLDD

-600 NTHVRDVTLSLI
+600 NTHVRDVTLNLI
-612 SKLSRGQNALVNEC
+612 SKLSRDQNALVNEC

-650 ETFSLSGS
+650 ETFSLSGA
-658 DTIADSA
+658 DVIADSA
-665 VPHFL
+665 IPHFL

-699 VWKLSYNV
+699 VWKLSYDV
-707 LQARDLVKVD
+707 LKTQEPVKVE
-717 DDWVPEPRHVLDSPF
+717 DDWVPESREAVFNPFSDSK
-732 TDSMSPDYN
+732 SPDYN

-750 ELVSRD
+750 ELVSRESD
-756 SNGALFEDF
+756 VALFEDF

-785 LKAVPRVSENH
+785 LKAVPRVAEKH
-796 VMELVPYLLWTE
+796 VMELTPYLLWTE
-808 GVSRDKQAVE
+808 GVSRDKEVE
-818 SSEYGLADSWTLK
+818 ASSEYGLADSWTLK
-831 DKIVLLD
+831 DKVVLLD
-838 IFALFHNTKNCPRA
+838 IFALFHNTKNCPRG

-859 LLLLTNKMNS
+859 LLLLTNRMNS

-878 LSWKNKVVRKYKD
+878 MSWKNKVVRKYKD

-906 LSFLKPSKDRVLHE
+906 LGFLKPSKDRVLHE
-920 DDEHVIFPLALRILY
+920 EDEHVIFPLALRILY

-951 FAVLSTLLAL
+951 FSVLSTLLAL

-976 LEIPKD
+976 LEIPGS

-988 DHVIEPNPRDLVTLS
+988 QTIEPNPRDMETLT

-1076 IKDFEWQPYLTP
+1076 IKEFDWQPYLHP

-1093 IESKLPTFVA
+1093 IDSKLPTFVA
-1103 GNTKRPSALL
+1103 GNTKRASALL
-1113 QITFL
+1113 QITYL
-1118 WGSRAQAF
+1118 WGSRPQAF
-1126 PLFVFEEVA
+1126 PLFVFDEVA
-1135 LLKQVVALLKVSDL
+1135 LLKQVVALLNVPDL

-1159 LWSSIFAIE
+1159 LWSSMFAIE
-1168 DQVNA
+1168 DSVNA

-1182 TIPLLLPRIPALL
+1182 TIPLLLPRIPTLL
-1195 DEHRRNFDV
+1195 DEHKRNFDV

-1257 LVPVTTLAKEHVT
+1257 LVPVTELSQAHVT

-1296 CAVCTKLG
+1296 SAVCVKLG
-1304 GVDRTAEL
+1304 GLDRVNEL
-1312 VSQLNSVGKRLNEPD
+1312 VSQLNSFGKRLNEPD

-1333 AYNDITQREFSSFSA
+1333 AYNDITQREFSTYSA
-1348 MEWTPLISNM
+1348 MEWTPLINNM

-1373 TLVLMRFFESI
+1373 TLVLIRFFESFTP
-1384 QESQPDKIELID
+1384 ESSEEKLPIIADT
-1396 DIVMPELVV
+1396 VMPELVV
-1405 GMREPQFNIRIEFV
+1405 GMREPQFNIRSEFV
-1419 QVLENLVK
+1419 QVFENLVK
-1427 LSERHLFEPL
+1427 LSARDLYEPL
-1437 NDLVTLLAPNK
+1437 NDLVILLAPND

-1468 AVQYLNYFVRKGAIS
+1468 AVQYLDYFVRCGNIS

-1514 KCIGS
+1514 RCIGS
-1519 MTRFVTWEQYVKI
+1519 MTRFVTWDEYVKI
-1532 SKRFVGYLRKGCQSL
+1532 SKRFVGYLRKGCQGL

-1558 VAFTEDDSREEEDE
+1558 VAFQDDEEEEDE
-1572 EEEEENTEEIAEE
+1572 EPVEE
-1585 VEDEAMSD
+1585 VQEVQDQVMGDD
-1593 DRENYSDAVYTVPR
+1593 DRENYTDAVYTVPR
-1607 APKLISMDTSLFG
+1607 PPKLVSLDESLFG
-1620 TTSTPEERSAFLLE
+1620 TTSTPEERSTFLLE

-1668 LPPAQVMT
+1668 LPEAQVMN

-1695 LRDEMRKLL
+1695 LRDEMRRLL

-1710 LGARYLLFLLREL
+1710 LGAKYLLFLLREL

-1747 TLEHADLDP
+1747 TLEHSDLDP

-1773 GTDKDEEDYR
+1773 GTDKEEEDYR

-1827 LGVSEKV
+1827 LGVSQKV

-1845 KRNAASES
+1845 RRNAASES
-1853 QSVLIMCF
+1853 QSVLVMCF
-1861 EVWKLTQTIESKYN
+1861 EVWKLTQSIESKYN

-1936 ELRTANNLYGFLQPL
+1936 ELRTANNLYGFLEPL
-1951 TQSLSNTHENVQV
+1951 TQSLADTHENVQI

-1970 SMICDLDFPDMDSWT
+1970 SMICDLDFPDMESWT

-1997 NSSDTKTQ
+1997 NSADTKTQ

-2019 CSESFE
+2019 TQESFE

-2046 GQNITFNLVNAVLGR
+2046 GQNITFNLVNSVLGR
-2061 QIVISEVYDVMK
+2061 QVVISEVYDVMK

-2116 IHNLDYPFD
+2116 IQNLDYPFD

-2140 EVSDALL
+2140 EVSDSLL

-2185 SQGVE
+2185 SSGVE
-2190 QKFVQ
+2190 QKFVE
-2195 DLIYS
+2195 DLIYT

-2215 QVVGFYVESEP
+2215 QVVGFFVESEP
-2226 SDKDKILNKA
+2226 SNDKILKKA
-2236 EKQVIAI
+2236 EKQVISI
-2243 IAAQSSLPWDL
+2243 IAAQDSLPWDL
-2254 VYFAMQLWGRMC
+2254 VYFAMQLWGRLC
-2266 SHKQVQ
+2266 SHKVVKFAQD
-2272 FTQTKY
+2272 KY
-2278 STMWDGVVECLLYP
+2278 AAMWDGVVECLLYP

-2302 AVGLLFDAFK
+2302 AIGLLFDAFK
-2312 ARDSDSGL
+2312 AEKSSL
-2320 VFSNRQLQTVAYR
+2320 TFSNRQLQTVAYR

-2339 TPNASDKLCTQAVK
+2339 TPGASEKLCTQAVK
-2353 NLTYIVQEWENS
+2353 NLTYIVLEWEKAA
-2365 SYLYQ
+2365 YLYQ

-2377 EDDATETGSSLATD
+2377 EDETTETGSSLATD

-2408 DKLHA
+2408 DKLQA

-2431 RVMEISEHV
+2431 RVMDIAEHV

-2447 MDQHEAAVD
+2447 MDQHEAAID

-2480 GKHAQVSQMVSQK
+2480 GKHAKVSQMVSQK
-2493 RHERK
+2493 RHERRQ
-2498 HEMAMLAM
+2498 EMAMLAM